1 MTFGIQRHE
10 YTKNLELAQDRLIVL
25 ANLVERSVR
34 DCIEAVRLRDMAM
47 ARQVIANDDE
57 IDTQEL
63 AIQEHCI
70 DLIAT
75 QAPMAADLR
84 QIISVLLIAAELE
97 RIGDYAEGIA
107 KIGIQMGEEPP
118 LKPLID
124 IPRMAEIATGM
135 LHTAMLAFTERD
147 VQRAWAVRQKDDE
160 IDDLYQQVLRELL
173 SYMIEDP
180 ASIRRA
186 TYLIWIAHTLERIAD
201 RSVNIAERSHY
212 LVTGEQ
218 GGLKGSYAEK
228 GPDAGST

>member
-1 MTFGIQRHE
+1 MSIGAQRHE
-10 YTKNLELAQDRLIVL
+10 YTKNLELAQDRLIIL
-25 ANLVERSVR
+25 ASLVERSVR
-34 DCIEAVRLRDMAM
+34 DCIEAVRIRDMDL
-47 ARQVIANDDE
+47 ARAVIANDDE

-63 AIQEHCI
+63 AIQDHCI
-70 DLIAT
+70 ELIAM

-107 KIGIQMGEEPP
+107 KIGLQMGQEPP

-124 IPRMAEIATGM
+124 IPRMSDIATGM
-135 LHTAMLAFTERD
+135 LHTAMLSFTERD
-147 VQRAWAVRQKDDE
+147 VERAFAVRQKDDE

-180 ASIRRA
+180 GSIRRA

-201 RSVNIAERSHY
+201 RSVNIAERAHY
-212 LVTGEQ
+212 FVTGVQ
-218 GGLKGSYAEK
+218 GGLNPPKSVR
-228 GPDAGST
+228 